1 MGFIKPSHSHPL
13 SAASRTESIMSIS
26 TERGDAGQTSLPG
39 GARLSKAD
47 SRVDAYG
54 TIDEL
59 ISSIGLARALCP
71 NPEIA
76 ETAKCIQKELFK
88 IGSAIAGPRTD
99 LKPEVEIDDGMVD
112 RLTKEVHRIES
123 TDGMLADW
131 ALPGEDAASAA
142 FDLARTVCRRAE
154 RLAVRV
160 STEGTII
167 PGNVLRYLNR
177 LSDLLWLYG
186 RLIELE
192 KNVDSKLRTNDGPRW
207 SRAW

>member
-1 MGFIKPSHSHPL
+1 
-13 SAASRTESIMSIS
+13 MSIS

-76 ETAKCIQKELFK
+76 ETAKSIQKELFK
-88 IGSAIAGPRTD
+88 IGAAIAGPRTD
-99 LKPEVEIDDGMVD
+99 LKPDVAIDDGMVD
-112 RLTKEVHRIES
+112 RLTNEVHRIES
-123 TDGMLADW
+123 TDGLLADW

-160 STEGTII
+160 STEGTLI
-167 PGNVLRYLNR
+167 PANVLRYLNR